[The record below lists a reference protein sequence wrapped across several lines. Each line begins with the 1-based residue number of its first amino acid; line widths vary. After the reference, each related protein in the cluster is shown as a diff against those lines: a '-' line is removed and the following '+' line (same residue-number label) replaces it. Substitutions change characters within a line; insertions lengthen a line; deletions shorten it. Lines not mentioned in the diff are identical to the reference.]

1 MRYRIFVQR
10 VAIVLMLALRIPGAA
25 LAHDGPSRLELNR
38 QQTSSGAELEI
49 RGVNIAAEQPIM
61 LALVG
66 ADHEYP
72 LGTAIGDEHGDFVI
86 GVRLPAEALA
96 GAYTVRAFGA
106 NRVVVAAPLTLVGS
120 ANEEGGERRDQ
131 SELMLAPI
139 PQSQP
144 AQPVQPQ
151 QSQPA
156 QPAQPQQPIIQ
167 PAQPAA
173 PAISPPAST
182 TTTLWYGLVA
192 LVALMLAASLV
203 LLWRRRSVRTGEVSR

>member
-1 MRYRIFVQR
+1 MRYRIFVQSA
-10 VAIVLMLALRIPGAA
+10 AILLMLALQTPNVA

-38 QQTSSGAELEI
+38 PQTSSGAELEI
-49 RGVNIAAEQPIM
+49 RGVNIAPEQPIT

-66 ADHEYP
+66 ADNEYP
-72 LGTAIGDEHGDFVI
+72 LGTAIGDVHGDFVI

-120 ANEEGGERRDQ
+120 VNEEGGERRDQ
-131 SELMLAPI
+131 SELVLPPM

-144 AQPVQPQ
+144 VQPVQQ
-151 QSQPA
+151 HQPII
-156 QPAQPQQPIIQ
+156 QPQQPILQ

-173 PAISPPAST
+173 PVISAPATPSVV
-182 TTTLWYGLVA
+182 LWYGLAALGALLAVAGVA
-192 LVALMLAASLV
+192 LA
-203 LLWRRRSVRTGEVSR
+203 WRRRLVRAGEVSR

>member
-1 MRYRIFVQR
+1 MRYRIIVQS
-10 VAIVLMLALRIPGAA
+10 VAILLLLVLRTPGAA

-49 RGVNIAAEQPIM
+49 RGVNIAPEQPIT

-66 ADHEYP
+66 ADTEYP
-72 LGTAIGDEHGDFVI
+72 LGTVIGDEHGDFVI

-120 ANEEGGERRDQ
+120 ADEGGERRDQ
-131 SELMLAPI
+131 SELMLAPM

-144 AQPVQPQ
+144 VQPAQPQ

-156 QPAQPQQPIIQ
+156 QPAQT
-167 PAQPAA
+167 AA

-182 TTTLWYGLVA
+182 TTPLWYGLAA
-192 LVALMLAASLV
+192 LVALMLAAGLV
-203 LLWRRRSVRTGEVSR
+203 LAWRRRVVRTGELSR

>member
-1 MRYRIFVQR
+1 MRYRIFVQS
-10 VAIVLMLALRIPGAA
+10 VAILLMLALQIPGAA
-25 LAHDGPSRLELNR
+25 LAHDGPARIELNR

-49 RGVNIAAEQPIM
+49 RGVNIAPDQPIT

-66 ADHEYP
+66 ADNEYP

-106 NRVVVAAPLTLVGS
+106 NRVVVTAPLTLVGS
-120 ANEEGGERRDQ
+120 ADEGGERRDQ
-131 SELMLAPI
+131 SELMLAPM

-144 AQPVQPQ
+144 V
-151 QSQPA
+151 
-156 QPAQPQQPIIQ
+156 QPAQPQQPIVP

-173 PAISPPAST
+173 PVISAPATSST
-182 TTTLWYGLVA
+182 ILWYGLA
-192 LVALMLAASLV
+192 TLAALIATAG
-203 LLWRRRSVRTGEVSR
+203 LLLAWRRHMARADIPR